1 MVSIRWTDYLRTVD
15 FEVPYPKQKDRN
27 YSVRFR
33 DTILPAI
40 IDVLEDENLQDRIC
54 SYPERRYIQR
64 PGPAGG
70 IMRLWEEYSSG
81 DDWWD
86 VQVSLAS
93 YDSSIHVL
101 TSDPRR
107 LLDQIML

>member
-1 MVSIRWTDYLRTVD
+1 MR
-15 FEVPYPKQKDRN
+15 
-27 YSVRFR
+27 
-33 DTILPAI
+33 
-40 IDVLEDENLQDRIC
+40 
-54 SYPERRYIQR
+54 R

-93 YDSSIHVL
+93 YV
-101 TSDPRR
+101 TTA
-107 LLDQIML
+107 